1 MAAHPVK
8 RALRSVGNEVCPWCE
23 QPIPHEKFEE
33 IQERIRANE
42 RARLAEVEARLQ
54 LEHEQHIADLA
65 AASEAQV
72 AEIKRKSVADL
83 TAAKAATERDIA
95 LAVAEANKKSAA
107 EMSRTIA
114 QAQGRQQ
121 VAEQQLKTL
130 QGQQEDVIAARLTEQ
145 REALV
150 ADKEKA
156 LNAERSKA
164 FVEKQKLTEKLAAV
178 QRQLEHK
185 TADDLG
191 EGAEVDLFE
200 ELKRAF
206 PDDKIVRVAK
216 GVPGADFIHTV
227 IADGNRC
234 GQIIYDS
241 KNRQAWRNDY
251 VTKLRTDQLAA
262 KADHA
267 VLVSRPFP
275 SGSKQLHVR
284 DGVIVVHPAR
294 AVALVQIV
302 REHIVMMA
310 GARISESGRAQ
321 KMDALYEFVTSSR
334 CTQLLDQ
341 VDRLSDDLLELDVT
355 EKKAH
360 DSTWRKRGEL
370 VIGIQQARG
379 NLVSEIGLII
389 NVEREPT

>member
-1 MAAHPVK
+1 MAAHPVH
-8 RALRSVGNEVCPWCE
+8 RAFRSVGEEVCPWCE

-33 IQERIRANE
+33 IQKRIQANE
-42 RARLAEVEARLQ
+42 RVRLAEVEARLQ
-54 LEHEQHIADLA
+54 LEHEQHIAEIV

-72 AEIKRKSVADL
+72 AEMKRKSAADL
-83 TAAKAATERDIA
+83 ATAEAAKEREIE
-95 LAVAEANKKSAA
+95 LAVAEANKKSDA
-107 EMSRTIA
+107 EMSRRVT

-121 VAEQQLKTL
+121 VAEQKLETL
-130 QGQQEDVIAARLTEQ
+130 QSQQEEVIAARLTEQ
-145 REALV
+145 REALA

-164 FVEKQKLTEKLAAV
+164 FVEKQKLTEKLAV
-178 QRQLEHK
+178 LHRQLEHK

-206 PDDKIVRVAK
+206 PDDKIVRVTK
-216 GVPGADFIHTV
+216 GEPGADLIHTV
-227 IADGNRC
+227 VADGNRC

-241 KNRQAWRNDY
+241 KNRQVWRNDY
-251 VTKLRTDQLAA
+251 VAKLRTDQIAA

-275 SGSKQLHVR
+275 AGSKQLHVR

-294 AVALVQIV
+294 AVALIQIV
-302 REHIVMMA
+302 REHIVMLA

-321 KMDALYEFVTSSR
+321 KMDALYEFVTSNR

-341 VDRLSDDLLELDVT
+341 VDQLSEDLLEIEVK

-370 VIGIQQARG
+370 IRGIQQARG

-389 NVEREPT
+389 NVEGGTT